1 MEEKILIKSEMDK
14 KAKSIFI
21 TMIAIFLS
29 LSAILILSLLEEKS
43 VSKYIEYNGFKRAF
57 SKGDGGALAIFI
69 IGCVFFVLG
78 IITLILFLSRRKCE
92 LTITE
97 KNVRGKTLY
106 GKEVVLPVYMVSA
119 YSTKSFMSTIAIATS
134 SGSTKFSLIGNYKEI
149 GSVLSQI
156 INDRQESTTTASTT
170 VTKNESPAQSNIDDL
185 VKLKSLLDQGI
196 ITQEEFD
203 AKKKE
208 ILGL

>member
-29 LSAILILSLLEEKS
+29 LSAILILSLFKEEER
-43 VSKYIEYNGFKRAF
+43 YISGFN
-57 SKGDGGALAIFI
+57 GALYNADGKLLTIFI

-78 IITLILFLSRRKCE
+78 IITLIIFLTRRKCE